1 MHQNPEWSGRRALPQ
16 VLIGSGVLEWV
27 PSELFMKRYAA
38 VQLLLSADS
47 KDLVR
52 LDRRMERTIGT
63 LLVVAR
69 DSKVIGS
76 GPDLPIAPPALAEGV
91 LGRGQLFFMDA
102 VAAGIN
108 PLDGREENW
117 LDPKVVEPFLRK
129 SVSLLFIGGAA

>member
-69 DSKVIGS
+69 DSKVIGT
-76 GPDLPIAPPALAEGV
+76 GPDSPITSPALAEGV

-129 SVSLLFIGGAA
+129 TVSLLFISGAA